1 MPTVSVDQERF
12 LATLGDKYTVDQFD
26 KLCFQFGIEL
36 DEIVTASA
44 PGERDSLKIDIPAN
58 RYDLLCH
65 EGISRALLVYLDKI
79 EVPKYRLVQPKE
91 LCQITISPDVAK
103 IRPYFAG
110 AILRNVTFTP
120 ENYASF
126 IDLQDKLH
134 QNLGRRRTL
143 VSMGTHDLDTIQ
155 QPFSYEALPPK
166 QIKFTP
172 LNKTQE
178 LDGEELIKL
187 YEQDRHISKY
197 LSIIRDSPVYPV
209 IYDSQRRVCSLPPLI
224 NSDHS
229 KVTLNTKNL
238 FIDMTATDQTK
249 LTVALNIL
257 VAMFSVY
264 CSEPFTIEPIRVIHP
279 DGRVEIT
286 PDLSPRTTTATTS
299 YINRCTGLDLN
310 STQIAEYL
318 RRMGHAASVVDQ
330 ETINVEV
337 PITRSDILHECDLM
351 EDVAVAYGF
360 DNLPKRFPSTNTVA
374 APLPINKLSD
384 ILRRECAYSGW
395 IEVLPLILC
404 SHDENFAWLNRVDT
418 GKKAITLENP
428 KSLEYQIVR
437 TSLLPGILKTIRENR
452 KHALPL
458 RVFEVSDVAFKSD
471 AEEDAERCAKN
482 ERRLGAVWC
491 DKSAAFEVVHGLLD
505 RLMRILAVQR
515 LSKANEGSAGA
526 VKGAGY
532 YIVEADD
539 STFFPGRAASIYY
552 RPAPS
557 SSIPA
562 TAAPTASLGALSD
575 SDPAAVGAGTLPT
588 DSASAPPS
596 SSSSS
601 AAPSKPAAATSSA
614 LDTVKSSLG
623 AALKTVLPTSTS
635 GSNSDSESSKAWN
648 PATDVYIGQLGVL
661 HPTVL
666 EKFEIGFPCSAME
679 FNVEVFL

>member
-12 LATLGDKYTVDQFD
+12 LATLGKSYTVDEFD

-36 DEIVTASA
+36 DEIVPASG
-44 PGERDSLKIDIPAN
+44 PGERDTLKIDIPAN

-65 EGISRALLVYLDKI
+65 EGISRALLVYLGKI
-79 EVPKYRLVQPKE
+79 EAPKYTVVQPKE
-91 LCQITISPDVAK
+91 LLEIRLSPEVAK
-103 IRPYFAG
+103 IRPFFAG

-155 QPFSYEALPPK
+155 APFSYEALPPK
-166 QIKFTP
+166 EIKFAP
-172 LNKTQE
+172 LNKTQVV
-178 LDGEELIKL
+178 DGEELMAM

-197 LSIIRDSPVYPV
+197 LPIIRDSPVYPV
-209 IYDSQRRVCSLPPLI
+209 IFDAQRRVCSLPPLI

-249 LTVALNIL
+249 LTFALNIL
-257 VAMFSVY
+257 VAMFSEY
-264 CSEPFTIEPIRVIHP
+264 CSEPFTVEPIRVVMP
-279 DGRVEIT
+279 SGEALVT
-286 PDLSPRTTTATTS
+286 PDLSPRSTVATTS
-299 YINRCTGLDLN
+299 YVNRCTGLSLL
-310 STQIAEYL
+310 SEQIAEYL
-318 RRMGHAASVVDQ
+318 RRMGHAATAQDQ
-330 ETINVEV
+330 EVVKVDV
-337 PITRSDILHECDLM
+337 PITRPDILHECDLM

-360 DNLPKRFPSTNTVA
+360 DNLPRQFPSTNTVA

-384 ILRRECAYSGW
+384 ILRRECAYAGW

-404 SHDENFAWLNRVDT
+404 SHDENFAWLNRTDSGST
-418 GKKAITLENP
+418 AITLENP

-437 TSLLPGILKTIRENR
+437 TSLLPGILKTVRENR

-471 AEEDAERCAKN
+471 AKEDAERCARN

-505 RLMRILAVQR
+505 RIMRILAVQR
-515 LSKANEGSAGA
+515 LSKANAA
-526 VKGAGY
+526 TAKGPGY

-539 STFFPGRAASIYY
+539 STFFPGRAAAIYY
-552 RPAPS
+552 RPAPAAS
-557 SSIPA
+557 SPA

-575 SDPAAVGAGTLPT
+575 EKPAAVGAGASLVTSAAKAT
-588 DSASAPPS
+588 DSSA
-596 SSSSS
+596 
-601 AAPSKPAAATSSA
+601 TSA
-614 LDTVKSSLG
+614 LDTVKTHLG
-623 AALKTVLPTSTS
+623 AALGPVLP
-635 GSNSDSESSKAWN
+635 SKAWN
-648 PATDVYIGQLGVL
+648 PATDVQIGQLGVL
-661 HPTVL
+661 HPSVL
-666 EKFEIGFPCSAME
+666 EKFEIGYPCSAME

>member
-12 LATLGDKYTVDQFD
+12 LATLGKNYTVDQFD

-36 DEIVTASA
+36 DEIVPASA
-44 PGERDSLKIDIPAN
+44 PGERDALKIDIPAN

-65 EGISRALLVYLDKI
+65 EGISRALLVYLNKI
-79 EVPKYRLVQPKE
+79 EVPKYTLTQPKE
-91 LCQITISPDVAK
+91 LLEIRISPEVAK
-103 IRPYFAG
+103 IRPFFAG

-155 QPFSYEALPPK
+155 APFSYEALPPK
-166 QIKFTP
+166 DIKFTP

-197 LSIIRDSPVYPV
+197 LPIIRDSPVYPV
-209 IYDSQRRVCSLPPLI
+209 IYDAQRRVCSLPPLI

-249 LTVALNIL
+249 LTVALNVL
-257 VAMFSVY
+257 VAMFSEY
-264 CSEPFTIEPIRVIHP
+264 CSEPFTIEPIRVILP
-279 DGRVEIT
+279 SGEAIVT
-286 PDLSPRTTTATTS
+286 PDLSPRSTVATTS
-299 YINRCTGLDLN
+299 YINRCTGLTLN
-310 STQIAEYL
+310 SSQIAEYL
-318 RRMGHAASVVDQ
+318 QRMGHGATVADE

-384 ILRRECAYSGW
+384 ILRRECAYAGW

-404 SHDENFAWLNRVDT
+404 SHDENFAWLNRTDT
-418 GKKAITLENP
+418 NKRAITLENP

-471 AEEDAERCAKN
+471 AVEDAERCAKN
-482 ERRLGAVWC
+482 ERRLGAIWC

-505 RLMRILAVQR
+505 RIMRILAVQR
-515 LSKANEGSAGA
+515 LSKGNEGS

-532 YIVEADD
+532 YIVEEDEP
-539 STFFPGRAASIYY
+539 TFFPGRAAAIYY
-552 RPAPS
+552 RPAPA

-562 TAAPTASLGALSD
+562 NAAPTASLGALSD
-575 SDPAAVGAGTLPT
+575 SDPAAVGAGTLPSST
-588 DSASAPPS
+588 TTATASSPSTPASA
-596 SSSSS
+596 
-601 AAPSKPAAATSSA
+601 KAAASSA

-623 AALKTVLPTSTS
+623 AALHSVLPSS
-635 GSNSDSESSKAWN
+635 SSSSSSSPSKAWN
-648 PATDVYIGQLGVL
+648 PVTDVYIGQLGVL

-666 EKFEIGFPCSAME
+666 DKFEIGFPCSAME

>member
-1 MPTVSVDQERF
+1 MPTVSVDQQRF
-12 LATLGDKYTVDQFD
+12 LATLGPKYTVDEFD

-36 DEIVTASA
+36 DEIVPASN

-65 EGISRALLVYLDKI
+65 EGISRALLVYLGKQPA
-79 EVPKYRLVQPKE
+79 PKYTLSTPAELLEIRLSE
-91 LCQITISPDVAK
+91 DVAK
-103 IRPYFAG
+103 IRPFFAG

-155 QPFSYEALPPK
+155 APFSYEALPPK
-166 QIKFTP
+166 DIKFAP
-172 LNKTQE
+172 LNKTE
-178 LDGEELIKL
+178 VYDGESMFKM

-197 LSIIRDSPVYPV
+197 LGIIKDSPVYPV
-209 IYDSQRRVCSLPPLI
+209 IYDAQRRVCSLPPII
-224 NSDHS
+224 NSEHS

-249 LTVALNIL
+249 LNFALNIL

-264 CSEPFTIEPIRVIHP
+264 CSEPFVIEPIRVVMP
-279 DGRVEIT
+279 DGKAIIT
-286 PDLSPRTTTATTS
+286 PDLSPRATTATTS
-299 YINRCTGLDLN
+299 YINRCTGLNL
-310 STQIAEYL
+310 TAPQIAEYL
-318 RRMGHAASVVDQ
+318 QRMGHTASPAADN

-337 PITRSDILHECDLM
+337 PVTRPDILHECDLM

-384 ILRRECAYSGW
+384 ILRKECAYAGW

-404 SHDENFAWLNRVDT
+404 SHDENFAFLNRTDKGPHT
-418 GKKAITLENP
+418 AITLENP

-437 TSLLPGILKTIRENR
+437 TSLLPGILKTIRENK

-458 RVFEVSDVAFKSD
+458 RTFEVSDVAFKSD
-471 AEEDAERCAKN
+471 APEDAERCAKN

-505 RLMRILAVQR
+505 RLMRILAVKR
-515 LSKANEGSAGA
+515 LSKASGSTAASGP
-526 VKGAGY
+526 GY
-532 YIVEADD
+532 YIVEEDD
-539 STFFPGRAASIYY
+539 PTFFPGRAASIYF

-557 SSIPA
+557 TAAPS
-562 TAAPTASLGALSD
+562 TAAPTASLGALSNEETA
-575 SDPAAVGAGTLPT
+575 SVAAGAVT
-588 DSASAPPS
+588 AQPPVTENTS
-596 SSSSS
+596 STSTT
-601 AAPSKPAAATSSA
+601 KAAAQVAKGA
-614 LDTVKSSLG
+614 LDTVKSQLG
-623 AALKTVLPTSTS
+623 AALDSVLPASVSSS
-635 GSNSDSESSKAWN
+635 GAASKAWN
-648 PATDVYIGQLGVL
+648 PATDIYIGQLGVL

-666 EKFEIGFPCSAME
+666 EKFEIGYPCSAME
-679 FNVEVFL
+679 FNVEPFL